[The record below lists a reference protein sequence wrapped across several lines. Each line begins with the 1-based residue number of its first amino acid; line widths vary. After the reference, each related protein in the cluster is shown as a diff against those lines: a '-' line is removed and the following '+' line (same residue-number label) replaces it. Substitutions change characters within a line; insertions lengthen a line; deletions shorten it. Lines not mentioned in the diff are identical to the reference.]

1 MFMSKVAVVY
11 WSGTGNT
18 QAMAEAL
25 AQGITSAG
33 GEVTL
38 LQASEFSSRDVSL
51 YDAFAFGCPSLGNE
65 VLEEGKFQPMWDDVK
80 SQLAGKKVGLFG
92 SYGWGGGI
100 WMTSWASETSSL
112 GIQLVNDGVIC
123 CGSMDDETE
132 QNLLEM
138 AKSLA

>member
-1 MFMSKVAVVY
+1 MSKVAVVY

-18 QAMAEAL
+18 QAMAETL

-33 GEVTL
+33 GEANL

-51 YDAFAFGCPSLGNE
+51 YDAFAFGCPSMGNE
-65 VLEEGKFQPMWDDVK
+65 VLEEGEFQPMWDDVK

-100 WMTSWASETSSL
+100 WMTSWVSEASSL

-123 CGSMDDETE
+123 CGPMDDETK

-138 AKSLA
+138 AKSLAY